1 MKIAFTGT
9 SSTGKTT
16 LIKELFKNDD
26 FKSYKLNFSTTD
38 ARSLLNDMG
47 AKQMDLMTDA
57 QRITFQKLYFQKK
70 KEQEFEKDNFIVDR
84 SFVDVASYWLVREC
98 KNDISFA
105 NKNDLLMKSKAFSTE
120 YDIHFYFPYGIIPF
134 EADGYRSEN
143 DKQRQEIGVQ
153 IHTFL
158 NEWQLKYVSLN
169 TANLS
174 ERVKIVMETLQGLKP

>member
-16 LIKELFKNDD
+16 LINELFKHDD
-26 FKSYKLNFSTTD
+26 FKSYKLSFSTTD

-70 KEQEFEKDNFIVDR
+70 KEQELEKNNFIVDR

-98 KNDISFA
+98 KNDIALA
-105 NKNDLLMKSKAFSTE
+105 NENDLLLKSKALSME
-120 YDIHFYFPYGIIPF
+120 YDVHFYFPYGVIPF

-143 DKQRQEIGVQ
+143 DNQRKEIGVQ

-158 NEWQLKYVSLN
+158 NKWQLKYVSLDI
-169 TANLS
+169 ADLS
-174 ERVKIVMETLQGLKP
+174 ERVKIVIKTLQGLKH

>member
-16 LIKELFKNDD
+16 LIKELFKHGD
-26 FKSYKLNFSTTD
+26 FKSCNLNFSTTD
-38 ARSLLNDMG
+38 ARSLLDNMG
-47 AKQMDLMTDA
+47 AKQMDLMTDT
-57 QRITFQKLYFQKK
+57 QRMTFQKLYFQKK
-70 KEQEFEKDNFIVDR
+70 KEQELEKNNFIVDR

-98 KNDISFA
+98 KNDISLA
-105 NKNDLLMKSKAFSTE
+105 NKNDLLVESKELSMK

-158 NEWQLKYVSLN
+158 NEWNLKYVSLD
-169 TANLS
+169 TDNLS
-174 ERVKIVMETLQGLKP
+174 ERVKIVIETLQGLKH